1 MRIFG
6 WFVAILLI
14 LGMFHVIDVH
24 VCIAGKGQCD
34 SLKKAETK
42 NESTDL
48 RNIPTSRQPSA
59 R

>member
-1 MRIFG
+1 MRVFG
-6 WFVAILLI
+6 WFVAILMI
-14 LGMFHVIDVH
+14 MGMMKIIDVQI
-24 VCIAGKGQCD
+24 CIAGKGNCPVT
-34 SLKKAETK
+34 KETK